1 MSSAT
6 VRRPLTCHLT
16 DRAVGRSLHRVVN
29 LSYRAAWYRSP
40 SGLDVGP
47 VSSFLGRQA
56 SCVVSPDEVYSIT
69 DEPTALHL
77 HAVFALSERQVYR
90 LEALFSTLVYEFWTH
105 VEQHWRR
112 LCDEIERGTLIVG
125 Q

>member
-1 MSSAT
+1 
-6 VRRPLTCHLT
+6 LT
-16 DRAVGRSLHRVVN
+16 DRAIGRSLHRVVN

-56 SCVVSPDEVYSIT
+56 SFVVSPDEVYSIT

-90 LEALFSTLVYEFWTH
+90 LEAISSTLVYSFWAL

-125 Q
+125 